1 MKKQKTITK
10 KRKQYKSSKTCGRCP
25 TWQRDGKTCVGTCP
39 HQDGMT
45 AEWMS
50 DCPFFL
56 KKTCKGVKHVCR
68 RNHRGDDKRGANDE
82 Q

>member
-50 DCPFFL
+50 DCPFFP